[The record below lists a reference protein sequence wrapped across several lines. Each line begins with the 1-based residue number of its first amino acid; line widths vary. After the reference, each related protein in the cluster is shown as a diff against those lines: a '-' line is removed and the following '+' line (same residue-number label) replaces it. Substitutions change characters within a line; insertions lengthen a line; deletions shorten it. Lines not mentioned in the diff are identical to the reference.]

1 MQILA
6 SEIKHV
12 LKKLNPLKAETY
24 QISEH
29 GISAQDPSE
38 VWVVLESSL
47 SELSSLHPSRQAFS
61 FSGKKF
67 SQVVSRMSGEL
78 DITTEENK
86 LIIKSYRAKVE
97 LETHAVA
104 DPAFPDSA
112 EKFITLK
119 LADLKWAL
127 TATVASASPKKS
139 EAFGGVVLI
148 QSLPLPLFR
157 EANDS
162 GPSGYRV
169 VGTDSMV
176 LTVVK
181 RDFPVPFEF
190 KYPLNLTA
198 AAVVQFMD
206 EDTIEI
212 GETTTH
218 LVLKS
223 GTDTVYAAKPTK
235 PYPDFEKLIS
245 AKHPVSLQLSPEK
258 WIPALRTVET
268 LIDEEKDHGNIA
280 LHFKDGVVQFSTVGI
295 GSTAQDEAEYEQ
307 MIPDPVFDPKDFSMK
322 IKAKY
327 LSGFLAKSGV
337 TATISVTSSKVPIKY
352 ESGPVTAITTPAA

>member
-6 SEIKHV
+6 SELKPA
-12 LKKLNPLKAETY
+12 LKKLAPLKAETY
-24 QISEH
+24 QV
-29 GISAQDPSE
+29 GARGLSAQDPSE

-47 SELSSLHPSRQAFS
+47 SKLGQSFS

-67 SQVVSRMSGEL
+67 SQVISRMSGEL
-78 DITTEENK
+78 DIDVAENK
-86 LIIKSYRAKVE
+86 LVIKSYRAKVE
-97 LETHAVA
+97 LEIRPTPDPTFPNDPETSIALPLPELKSALSVA
-104 DPAFPDSA
+104 A
-112 EKFITLK
+112 
-119 LADLKWAL
+119 
-127 TATVASASPKKS
+127 ASASPKKS
-139 EAFGGVVLI
+139 EAFGGVVLL
-148 QSLPLPLFR
+148 QSLPGPLFV
-157 EANDS
+157 EANDAGL
-162 GPSGYRV
+162 GPEGYQV